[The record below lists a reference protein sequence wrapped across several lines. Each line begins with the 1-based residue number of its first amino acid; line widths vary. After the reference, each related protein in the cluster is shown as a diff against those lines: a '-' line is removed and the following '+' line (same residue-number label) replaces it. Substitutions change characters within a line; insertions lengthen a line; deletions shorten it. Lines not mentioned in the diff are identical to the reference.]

1 MRKNKTFL
9 ESVRC
14 AIAGTAYGF
23 RTEKNFRYYLGISTF
38 FFIINCLCRISL
50 TEHILL
56 IICVGAAFA
65 AEMLNTAIEHLCD
78 LYTKEAN
85 EEIRRIKDLGA
96 AGVLMAGNAF
106 FIMEGIFICRK
117 LFF

>member
-14 AIAGTAYGF
+14 AIAGTGYGF

-38 FFIINCLCRISL
+38 FFIINCLCHISL

-56 IICVGAAFA
+56 IICVGTAFS

-78 LYTKEAN
+78 LYTQAEHP
-85 EEIRRIKDLGA
+85 EIRRIRSLTISP
-96 AGVLMAGNAF
+96 M
-106 FIMEGIFICRK
+106 IFS
-117 LFF
+117 L

>member
-1 MRKNKTFL
+1 MRKNETFI

-14 AIAGTAYGF
+14 AIAGMLFGF

-38 FFIINCLCRISL
+38 FFIINCICHISL

-56 IICVGAAFA
+56 VICVGAAFS
-65 AEMLNTAIEHLCD
+65 AEMMNTAVEHLCD
-78 LYTKEAN
+78 LYTP
-85 EEIRRIKDLGA
+85 EEHPEIGRIKDLGA
-96 AGVLMAGNAF
+96 AAVLMIGNAF
-106 FIMEGIFICRK
+106 FIMEGIFICRS